1 MNRFIVTATITLLL
15 AVVSLVGCR
24 QQVAAP
30 IANVMVA
37 TTDKLPDNA
46 DDVVWERASEYT
58 AKLILQDLVEPRL
71 LKASTGDVRVRAL
84 TDGQSLAVRLTWLD
98 DSEDNLPGASRFC
111 DACAIQ
117 IPATTEPTVPAPQM
131 GEVGR
136 PVEIAYWNAAW
147 QAVVDGR
154 GDTIQDLYPRT
165 AVDYYPFKS
174 RPLEETPDAQR
185 AMEARYAPARALHNH
200 MAGPRTNPVQDL
212 LAEGPGTLTPAQKS
226 SSEGRGKRTAD
237 GWTVVIKRP
246 LPAGVTASVG
256 TQVAFAVWEGGQSEV
271 ASRKMRTGWV
281 PLMLQAQ
288 P

>member
-1 MNRFIVTATITLLL
+1 MNRFIVTATSTLLL
-15 AVVSLVGCR
+15 AVVSLGGCR

-30 IANVMVA
+30 VANVMVA
-37 TTDKLPDNA
+37 STDKLPDNA

-71 LKASTGDVRVRAL
+71 LKASTGEVRVRAL
-84 TDGQSLAVRLTWLD
+84 TDGQALAVRLTWLD

-185 AMEARYAPARALHNH
+185 AMEVRYAPARALHND
-200 MAGPRTNPVQDL
+200 MAGPRSTPVQDL
-212 LAEGPGTLTPAQKS
+212 VAEGPSTLTPAGDSHSK
-226 SSEGRGKRTAD
+226 GCGKRTAD
-237 GWTVVIKRP
+237 GWSVVIHRP
-246 LPAGVTASVG
+246 LPVGVSPSVG
-256 TQVAFAVWEGGQSEV
+256 TQVAFAVWQGGDGEV
-271 ASRKMRTGWV
+271 ASRKMRTGWI
-281 PLMLQAQ
+281 PLTLQAQ

>member
-1 MNRFIVTATITLLL
+1 MNRSIVTALGTLLM
-15 AVVSLVGCR
+15 AVVVLAGCR
-24 QQVAAP
+24 QQVAVP
-30 IANVMVA
+30 IANVIVA
-37 TTDKLPDNA
+37 STDKLPDNA
-46 DDVVWERASEYT
+46 DDPVWERASEFN

-71 LKASTGDVRVRAL
+71 LKASTGDIRVRAL
-84 TDGQSLAVRLTWLD
+84 TDGQSLAVRLTWVD

-117 IPATTEPTVPAPQM
+117 IPAKTEPTVPAPQM
-131 GEVGR
+131 GEAGR

-185 AMEARYAPARALHNH
+185 AMEARYAPARALHNN
-200 MAGPRTNPVQDL
+200 MAGPRTSAVQDL
-212 LAEGPGTLTPAQKS
+212 LAEGPSTLTPAQES
-226 SSEGRGKRTAD
+226 RSEGRGSRTTD

-246 LPAGVTASVG
+246 LPIGVTASAG
-256 TQVAFAVWEGGQSEV
+256 TQVAFAVWEGGQGEV
-271 ASRKMRTGWV
+271 ASRKMRTGWI
-281 PLMLQAQ
+281 PLTLQAQ
-288 P
+288 H